1 MDSLENADIRIDAF
15 DFEGDET
22 SDSEDDETTATHLF
36 SDDEINAIR
45 LIQGICNVRS
55 LTLVIDGLVS
65 KLSIHVFFFLSTL
78 YKNSRFSCAQIPPTS
93 PFPMFDNLIEFN
105 FYGRET
111 WLVEFLYCAPNLKT
125 LKFSFSLR

>member
-36 SDDEINAIR
+36 SDDEINATR

-55 LTLVIDGLVS
+55 LTLVIDGL
-65 KLSIHVFFFLSTL
+65 
-78 YKNSRFSCAQIPPTS
+78 IPPTS

-125 LKFSFSLR
+125 LKFSFSVCT